1 MDDRG
6 VFASRTAAHGSRRR
20 FLLGLVSAGL
30 VYAVP
35 TLTGMDEAHAHSH
48 GTRRSRRHTRYTR
61 YSHGSRRSHYGYSA
75 RRSRSFRRSRR
86 DEGGFRR
93 D

>member
-6 VFASRTAAHGSRRR
+6 ISVSRTAAHGGRRR

-30 VYAVP
+30 VYAAP
-35 TLTGMDEAHAHSH
+35 TLTGMDEAHAHSY

-61 YSHGSRRSHYGYSA
+61 YSHGSRRS
-75 RRSRSFRRSRR
+75 RSSRRSRR

-93 D
+93 Y